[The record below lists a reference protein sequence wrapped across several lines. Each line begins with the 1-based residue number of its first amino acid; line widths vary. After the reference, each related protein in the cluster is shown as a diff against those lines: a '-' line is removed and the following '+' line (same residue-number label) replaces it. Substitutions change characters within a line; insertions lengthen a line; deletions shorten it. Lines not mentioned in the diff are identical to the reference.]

1 MLLTGAYNDMI
12 LTYRLPEQQEELDVV
27 LTNII
32 IPHHIWH
39 DVPNHM
45 VYIYTG
51 EDYDNLIGET
61 V

>member
-1 MLLTGAYNDMI
+1 MI

-39 DVPNHM
+39 DVPHNT
-45 VYIYTG
+45 VYVYTG
-51 EDYDNLIGET
+51 EDYDNIIGET
-61 V
+61 E

>member
-39 DVPNHM
+39 DVPHNT
-45 VYIYTG
+45 VYVYTG
-51 EDYDNLIGET
+51 EDYDNIIGET
-61 V
+61 E